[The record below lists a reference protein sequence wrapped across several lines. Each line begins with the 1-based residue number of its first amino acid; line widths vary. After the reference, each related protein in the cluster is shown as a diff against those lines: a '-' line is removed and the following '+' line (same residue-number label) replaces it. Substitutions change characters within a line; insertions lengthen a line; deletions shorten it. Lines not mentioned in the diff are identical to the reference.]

1 LPRHKSF
8 PNQQS
13 EIREFTIIKRCCIP
27 ALLKTTPDNNNA
39 LYALFLRNVAVQVN
53 RLLCWLAVSAVITE
67 VVANSWRDKWRESQ
81 ALK

>member
-1 LPRHKSF
+1 M
-8 PNQQS
+8 
-13 EIREFTIIKRCCIP
+13 
-27 ALLKTTPDNNNA
+27 
-39 LYALFLRNVAVQVN
+39 AVQVN